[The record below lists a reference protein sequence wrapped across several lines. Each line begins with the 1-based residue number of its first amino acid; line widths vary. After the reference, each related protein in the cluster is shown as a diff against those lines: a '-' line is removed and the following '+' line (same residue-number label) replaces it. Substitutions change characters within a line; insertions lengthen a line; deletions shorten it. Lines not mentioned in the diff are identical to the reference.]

1 MSVKP
6 SHIVMGVVGGVIYT
20 AVCAGATAEFDADMK
35 KYKETHEIESAL
47 DKVVY
52 FGYGAYRYGITCS
65 KALLSTAALCLMIE
79 GTVSPA
85 LPKK

>member
-20 AVCAGATAEFDADMK
+20 AVCVGATEELNADMQ
-35 KYKETHEIESAL
+35 KYRESHEIESAV
-47 DKVVY
+47 DKVTY
-52 FGYGAYRYGITCS
+52 FGYGVYRYGITCT

-85 LPKK
+85 LPKQ